1 MKIVFKH
8 ILRNIWAK
16 KGRSFLIVLALTVAT
31 TVFTL
36 NMTLPDELVLKV
48 QQTLRSVYGDVDIA
62 VRTVEEFSAKDL
74 DFGDEEIIVTNNLEL
89 QGLYDDKPMILQ
101 GLNVEEAKNFGML
114 GSDVSKLEGN
124 QLVISKR
131 QAESYK
137 FSEGQKIKLIF
148 EDKEYEFEIV
158 KIVENKGI
166 NSMTV
171 EYPQFIC
178 DINEIAKI
186 RGISPD
192 MTDWLY
198 INIVEEGK
206 TGEYAEYLSE
216 HNDNFMIEALT
227 DEEAIKE
234 SAEFISYILL
244 MIFVMA
250 TIMIMFVV
258 SSLNKI
264 IISERMPVI
273 GTFRSIGATKG
284 KMNSILML
292 ENAVYGVI
300 GGLIGGIIGYKLNS
314 LIAGLFVRTNG
325 VELTKDT
332 SKVNGLMIFIGVSFA
347 VLLQIAI
354 TTKAILKANKK
365 PVKDLIFDVQSS
377 RYRVLKNRTLLGAI
391 FAVVSLVVNYLL
403 KDINILLTVLI
414 IVMFISGVAMIVP
427 YLLQKISK
435 IFSVILK
442 KLGWQ
447 TAFVASK
454 NIGYNK
460 MIVVS
465 SRVVVV
471 ALSLM
476 LAILTVST
484 SVTNLFQSFR
494 LMVDDYDMVLQNIS
508 KEEED
513 YKNLLQIDEVT
524 NIEYLHAYWDETTYN
539 DGKEFNVTPTIVG
552 MKESRKYIDELNY
565 KISDLKENEV
575 LIDEIYA
582 EKNNLKIG
590 DSLKLKFATLNKEF
604 EYVIKGTVNST
615 YFSTSRNVI
624 MMNYDHYIENI
635 SKIPMQVQLK
645 LKDGA
650 DTDKVKEKVND
661 IMKELNLNIQTVDEY
676 ITAQE
681 ESTAA
686 IMSLFY
692 VIIGLA
698 VILSFIGIINNQVIS
713 FIQRRKELA
722 VLNSTCMSKGQLK
735 KMLFFETVLANVIA
749 AAIAIVAS
757 LLSTDMIDNFMK
769 GMSMY
774 VQVDYNFKTAFIFT
788 GVVIALLVFT
798 LISPLRRLKKMN
810 VVNEIKYE

>member
-114 GSDVSKLEGN
+114 GSDVPKLEGN

-292 ENAVYGVI
+292 ENAVYGV
-300 GGLIGGIIGYKLNS
+300 
-314 LIAGLFVRTNG
+314 
-325 VELTKDT
+325 
-332 SKVNGLMIFIGVSFA
+332 
-347 VLLQIAI
+347 
-354 TTKAILKANKK
+354 
-365 PVKDLIFDVQSS
+365 
-377 RYRVLKNRTLLGAI
+377 
-391 FAVVSLVVNYLL
+391 
-403 KDINILLTVLI
+403 
-414 IVMFISGVAMIVP
+414 
-427 YLLQKISK
+427 
-435 IFSVILK
+435 
-442 KLGWQ
+442 
-447 TAFVASK
+447 
-454 NIGYNK
+454 
-460 MIVVS
+460 
-465 SRVVVV
+465 
-471 ALSLM
+471 
-476 LAILTVST
+476 
-484 SVTNLFQSFR
+484 
-494 LMVDDYDMVLQNIS
+494 
-508 KEEED
+508 
-513 YKNLLQIDEVT
+513 
-524 NIEYLHAYWDETTYN
+524 
-539 DGKEFNVTPTIVG
+539 
-552 MKESRKYIDELNY
+552 
-565 KISDLKENEV
+565 
-575 LIDEIYA
+575 
-582 EKNNLKIG
+582 
-590 DSLKLKFATLNKEF
+590 
-604 EYVIKGTVNST
+604 
-615 YFSTSRNVI
+615 
-624 MMNYDHYIENI
+624 
-635 SKIPMQVQLK
+635 
-645 LKDGA
+645 
-650 DTDKVKEKVND
+650 
-661 IMKELNLNIQTVDEY
+661 
-676 ITAQE
+676 
-681 ESTAA
+681 
-686 IMSLFY
+686 
-692 VIIGLA
+692 
-698 VILSFIGIINNQVIS
+698 
-713 FIQRRKELA
+713 
-722 VLNSTCMSKGQLK
+722 
-735 KMLFFETVLANVIA
+735 
-749 AAIAIVAS
+749 
-757 LLSTDMIDNFMK
+757 
-769 GMSMY
+769 
-774 VQVDYNFKTAFIFT
+774 
-788 GVVIALLVFT
+788 
-798 LISPLRRLKKMN
+798 
-810 VVNEIKYE
+810 